1 MFGRWLREFAEFF
14 FQKGNALNLA
24 IAVVVGTQFQK
35 IVDALTNDFLMPLL
49 NPFIRSGNWRDLNV
63 PYYGGNIAIGS
74 ILDVIL
80 NSLIVGWVLF
90 LLVKTINRSQR
101 AATTGVNPWVKGQVL
116 SSDEGGGSLNPGRR
130 VSRGT
135 VEDTP
140 FRHFAFPAQRA
151 R

>member
-1 MFGRWLREFAEFF
+1 MGMIATPWTHGLMFGRWLREFAEFF

-49 NPFIRSGNWRDLNV
+49 NPLIRSGNWRDLNV

-101 AATTGVNPWVKGQVL
+101 AATTGVNPFRKGAEL
-116 SSDEGGGSLNPGRR
+116 SSD
-130 VSRGT
+130 
-135 VEDTP
+135 D
-140 FRHFAFPAQRA
+140 AA
-151 R
+151 

>member
-1 MFGRWLREFAEFF
+1 MGMIATPWTHGLMFGRWLREFAEFF

-74 ILDVIL
+74 ILDVII

-101 AATTGVNPWVKGQVL
+101 AATTGVNRFRKGAEL
-116 SSDEGGGSLNPGRR
+116 SSDDAS
-130 VSRGT
+130 
-135 VEDTP
+135 
-140 FRHFAFPAQRA
+140 
-151 R
+151 

>member
-1 MFGRWLREFAEFF
+1 MVM
-14 FQKGNALNLA
+14 
-24 IAVVVGTQFQK
+24 IATPW
-35 IVDALTNDFLMPLL
+35 THDFLMPLL

-101 AATTGVNPWVKGQVL
+101 AATTGVNRFRPVMP
-116 SSDEGGGSLNPGRR
+116 DPGMAC
-130 VSRGT
+130 
-135 VEDTP
+135 DTP
-140 FRHFAFPAQRA
+140 FPHSPRWMELVQ
-151 R
+151 